1 MQTTTFK
8 YILLEKYICLW
19 KITKINMCLGV
30 LRYMSYWPVKI
41 QVIFANQTSY
51 WPFIVIYRITQ
62 QIFMEDMKTASMSEV
77 LIV

>member
-1 MQTTTFK
+1 
-8 YILLEKYICLW
+8 
-19 KITKINMCLGV
+19 MCLGV

-62 QIFMEDMKTASMSEV
+62 QIFMEDIKTASMSEV